1 MEFTPFE
8 VGLLKYGA
16 YIRAEDYGSKFFM
29 GRIMKKIPESH
40 ICFLKGAFKIFTYT
54 VLDTFPNQLMTS
66 LEYLSLADTAAFIDT
81 SYATLMKPERKV
93 DVIIHLNY
101 SSGSQTAPLEKAS
114 RYFAKQGIPFPKID
128 LSREKNLKECYV
140 FEDATDSEAPIVVFF
155 PLINDTFKK
164 YKAPGKF
171 PVCLTDLTIFHHLQM
186 KTFPCNLL
194 TVRVI
199 RLRNLRQA
207 DALSHSDCYVT
218 LCLPTATTEKLKTKT
233 VNNCKNPVWNET
245 FYYRIQRQVKNVL
258 EFSVYDSD
266 AVTEDDHLFTIN
278 FDVARLPDNE
288 KTQEELEVEFIVEPA
303 EGNWFNDDD
312 DDDDDCREI
321 CTLEAEVDQ
330 SKQHKSQKDLSL
342 SIKGS
347 CEGTQTF
354 KLGSDAVLTPP
365 CPTTFHYIK
374 YKDPSLNVKLPKT
387 KPHYNPEDVPI
398 VKLNSLPMGEK
409 VPIVEE
415 KKYNLHVKVND
426 CNCSCPGDLDVR
438 LGYDLC
444 SQEQEF
450 LCKRK
455 RIVAQALKQVLQL
468 DYDLQDHEV
477 PVVAIMTT
485 GGGTRSYTT
494 TFGSMRALKKLNLM
508 DCVTYMSGLS
518 GTSWAMA
525 HLYRDAYWSQND
537 LHEKIQEAKKQV
549 TKSKLEMFT
558 ANRMKYYYQQLNQR
572 KQEGYPITFIDL
584 WGLVIEYLLNDG
596 KDNHRL
602 SEQKESLIN
611 GQNPLPI
618 YVTINI
624 KDKYSTQD
632 FKEWLE
638 FTPYEVGFL
647 KYGAFVHPEDF
658 GSEFFMGHLI
668 KKLPE
673 TRLCYLHGDVINY
686 LIEISKYYYSVP
698 HGWVSDLI
706 LDLRTVNTILAD
718 VEKYLSYPLCFVADE
733 DPHLPTK
740 PYELKS
746 RMFVPPGNLATKL
759 RGVLTDRLAV
769 AQYHNFLKGFQMHDC
784 YMENTHFHRWK
795 ATTLDCC
802 PNQLTEYDDH
812 LGLVDAGFFINTS
825 CPPLLR
831 LERKVDVILHLSYS
845 AGSQTLPLEDACK
858 YYREQGIPFPNVVLT
873 DEDRKHL
880 KECYYFNQS
889 ERSGCPILV
898 FFPLVNDSFQYYS
911 APGERRSES
920 DMAGGNIDVS
930 TCKTPYST
938 YCLKYSDEDFDKL
951 VNLIS
956 HPDCYWKLQ
965 LPTASPAQYQTKTI
979 HNCKDPVWNETFH
992 FMVQSK
998 VKNVLELSVHDDDVY
1013 QDDHLF
1019 TVRFDIAKLPLNE
1032 KVLMNFNCNQKENEE
1047 LELEFELLHSK
1058 TNLDL
1063 RLGYDLCSQEQDF
1076 LHKRK
1081 NIVTGA
1087 LKKVLKLEK
1096 DLQDHEVPIVA
1107 IMTTGGSMRSLTA
1120 CFGSL
1125 RGLQKLNL
1133 LDCATYM
1140 SGLSG
1145 TTWTM
1150 AKLYKDAH
1158 WSRKNLDEQ
1167 INEAKRH
1174 VTKSKLNG
1182 FSMERLKYYNRQLRH
1197 RKEEGQK
1204 TSCIDLWGLFIEYM
1218 LNDGKDSHK
1227 LSDQQQAVNEGQ
1239 NPFPIYTAINVKEKY
1254 STMDFKEWIEFTPYE
1269 VGILKYGAFVRTED
1283 FGSEFF
1289 MGHLMKRLPETRI
1302 SYLQDE
1308 EPDLTIDPHLYNP
1321 PGPLSCAFRDVLTDR
1336 LSVAQYHNFIKGLQL
1351 NNSYLENE
1359 NFCRWKDT
1367 LLDSASPN
1375 QLTQTEE
1382 YLSLEDTGFF
1392 INTSSAPLLRPER
1405 KVDVILH
1412 LNYSAGSQSRPLEQS
1427 CNYYADQGIPFPK
1440 AVLKDDDKHLKE
1452 CYLFEDA
1459 ENPAAPILLFFPQ
1472 VNDTFR
1478 YYKAPGVKRSE
1489 SEMKDGEVDISSNST
1504 PYSTYSMTFTEEEY
1518 DQLIELSEYNV
1529 LNNQHLILQALDRAV
1544 ERKKNP

>member
-1 MEFTPFE
+1 
-8 VGLLKYGA
+8 
-16 YIRAEDYGSKFFM
+16 
-29 GRIMKKIPESH
+29 
-40 ICFLKGAFKIFTYT
+40 
-54 VLDTFPNQLMTS
+54 
-66 LEYLSLADTAAFIDT
+66 
-81 SYATLMKPERKV
+81 
-93 DVIIHLNY
+93 
-101 SSGSQTAPLEKAS
+101 
-114 RYFAKQGIPFPKID
+114 
-128 LSREKNLKECYV
+128 
-140 FEDATDSEAPIVVFF
+140 
-155 PLINDTFKK
+155 
-164 YKAPGKF
+164 
-171 PVCLTDLTIFHHLQM
+171 M

-207 DALSHSDCYVT
+207 DVLSNSDCYVT

-258 EFSVYDSD
+258 EFFVYDSD

-288 KTQEELEVEFIVEPA
+288 KVLMTFKCDPETQEELEVEFIVEPA
-303 EGNWFNDDD
+303 CGPPETLITNGVLV
-312 DDDDDCREI
+312 CREI

-330 SKQHKSQKDLSL
+330 SKRHKSQKDLSL

-365 CPTTFHYIK
+365 SPTTFHYIK

-387 KPHYNPEDVPI
+387 KPRYNPRSCSCSTKEDVPI

-426 CNCSCPGDLDVR
+426 CNCSSPGDLDVR

-558 ANRMKYYYQQLNQR
+558 ANRMKYYYQQLTQR

-584 WGLVIEYLLNDG
+584 WGLIIEYLLNDG

-673 TRLCYLHGDVINY
+673 TRMCYLHGMWSSIFSLNLLY
-686 LIEISKYYYSVP
+686 I
-698 HGWVSDLI
+698 WN
-706 LDLRTVNTILAD
+706 RVNSSEEFWHQWTHDKFID
-718 VEKYLSYPLCFVADE
+718 IDE

-746 RMFVPPGNLATKL
+746 RMFVPPGSLATKL
-759 RGVLTDRLAV
+759 RGILTDRLAV

-858 YYREQGIPFPNVVLT
+858 YYKEQGIPFPNVVLT

-889 ERSGCPILV
+889 EGSGCPILV
-898 FFPLVNDSFQYYS
+898 FFPLVNDTFQYYS
-911 APGERRSES
+911 APGERRSEA

-951 VNLIS
+951 VNL
-956 HPDCYWKLQ
+956 
-965 LPTASPAQYQTKTI
+965 
-979 HNCKDPVWNETFH
+979 
-992 FMVQSK
+992 
-998 VKNVLELSVHDDDVY
+998 
-1013 QDDHLF
+1013 
-1019 TVRFDIAKLPLNE
+1019 
-1032 KVLMNFNCNQKENEE
+1032 
-1047 LELEFELLHSK
+1047 
-1058 TNLDL
+1058 
-1063 RLGYDLCSQEQDF
+1063 
-1076 LHKRK
+1076 
-1081 NIVTGA
+1081 
-1087 LKKVLKLEK
+1087 
-1096 DLQDHEVPIVA
+1096 
-1107 IMTTGGSMRSLTA
+1107 
-1120 CFGSL
+1120 
-1125 RGLQKLNL
+1125 
-1133 LDCATYM
+1133 
-1140 SGLSG
+1140 
-1145 TTWTM
+1145 
-1150 AKLYKDAH
+1150 
-1158 WSRKNLDEQ
+1158 
-1167 INEAKRH
+1167 
-1174 VTKSKLNG
+1174 
-1182 FSMERLKYYNRQLRH
+1182 
-1197 RKEEGQK
+1197 
-1204 TSCIDLWGLFIEYM
+1204 
-1218 LNDGKDSHK
+1218 
-1227 LSDQQQAVNEGQ
+1227 
-1239 NPFPIYTAINVKEKY
+1239 
-1254 STMDFKEWIEFTPYE
+1254 
-1269 VGILKYGAFVRTED
+1269 
-1283 FGSEFF
+1283 
-1289 MGHLMKRLPETRI
+1289 
-1302 SYLQDE
+1302 
-1308 EPDLTIDPHLYNP
+1308 
-1321 PGPLSCAFRDVLTDR
+1321 
-1336 LSVAQYHNFIKGLQL
+1336 
-1351 NNSYLENE
+1351 
-1359 NFCRWKDT
+1359 
-1367 LLDSASPN
+1367 
-1375 QLTQTEE
+1375 
-1382 YLSLEDTGFF
+1382 
-1392 INTSSAPLLRPER
+1392 
-1405 KVDVILH
+1405 
-1412 LNYSAGSQSRPLEQS
+1412 
-1427 CNYYADQGIPFPK
+1427 
-1440 AVLKDDDKHLKE
+1440 
-1452 CYLFEDA
+1452 
-1459 ENPAAPILLFFPQ
+1459 
-1472 VNDTFR
+1472 
-1478 YYKAPGVKRSE
+1478 
-1489 SEMKDGEVDISSNST
+1489 
-1504 PYSTYSMTFTEEEY
+1504 
-1518 DQLIELSEYNV
+1518 SEYNI
-1529 LNNQHLILQALDRAV
+1529 LNNQHLIFQALHAAI
-1544 ERKKNP
+1544 ERKRKWKKEASR

>member
-1 MEFTPFE
+1 KT
-8 VGLLKYGA
+8 GLETGNIILF
-16 YIRAEDYGSKFFM
+16 S
-29 GRIMKKIPESH
+29 S
-40 ICFLKGAFKIFTYT
+40 YT
-54 VLDTFPNQLMTS
+54 V
-66 LEYLSLADTAAFIDT
+66 
-81 SYATLMKPERKV
+81 
-93 DVIIHLNY
+93 
-101 SSGSQTAPLEKAS
+101 
-114 RYFAKQGIPFPKID
+114 
-128 LSREKNLKECYV
+128 
-140 FEDATDSEAPIVVFF
+140 
-155 PLINDTFKK
+155 
-164 YKAPGKF
+164 
-171 PVCLTDLTIFHHLQM
+171 
-186 KTFPCNLL
+186 
-194 TVRVI
+194 
-199 RLRNLRQA
+199 
-207 DALSHSDCYVT
+207 SHSDCYVI

-288 KTQEELEVEFIVEPA
+288 KVLM
-303 EGNWFNDDD
+303 
-312 DDDDDCREI
+312 
-321 CTLEAEVDQ
+321 
-330 SKQHKSQKDLSL
+330 
-342 SIKGS
+342 
-347 CEGTQTF
+347 TF
-354 KLGSDAVLTPP
+354 K
-365 CPTTFHYIK
+365 C
-374 YKDPSLNVKLPKT
+374 DPQVRNITLYFFLCLS
-387 KPHYNPEDVPI
+387 
-398 VKLNSLPMGEK
+398 
-409 VPIVEE
+409 
-415 KKYNLHVKVND
+415 
-426 CNCSCPGDLDVR
+426 NCSCPGDLDVR

-584 WGLVIEYLLNDG
+584 WGLIIEYLLNDG

-673 TRLCYLHGDVINY
+673 TRLCYLHGMWSSIFSLNLLY
-686 LIEISKYYYSVP
+686 I
-698 HGWVSDLI
+698 WN
-706 LDLRTVNTILAD
+706 RVNSSEEFWHQWTQDKFID
-718 VEKYLSYPLCFVADE
+718 IDE

-746 RMFVPPGNLATKL
+746 RMFVPPGYLATKL

-769 AQYHNFLKGFQMHDC
+769 AQYQNFLKGFQMHDC
-784 YMENTHFHRWK
+784 YIENTHFHRWK

-858 YYREQGIPFPNVVLT
+858 YYKEQGIPFPNVVLT

-898 FFPLVNDSFQYYS
+898 FFPLVNDTFQYYS
-911 APGERRSES
+911 APGERRSEA

-951 VNLIS
+951 VNL
-956 HPDCYWKLQ
+956 
-965 LPTASPAQYQTKTI
+965 
-979 HNCKDPVWNETFH
+979 
-992 FMVQSK
+992 
-998 VKNVLELSVHDDDVY
+998 
-1013 QDDHLF
+1013 
-1019 TVRFDIAKLPLNE
+1019 
-1032 KVLMNFNCNQKENEE
+1032 
-1047 LELEFELLHSK
+1047 
-1058 TNLDL
+1058 
-1063 RLGYDLCSQEQDF
+1063 
-1076 LHKRK
+1076 
-1081 NIVTGA
+1081 
-1087 LKKVLKLEK
+1087 
-1096 DLQDHEVPIVA
+1096 
-1107 IMTTGGSMRSLTA
+1107 
-1120 CFGSL
+1120 
-1125 RGLQKLNL
+1125 
-1133 LDCATYM
+1133 
-1140 SGLSG
+1140 
-1145 TTWTM
+1145 
-1150 AKLYKDAH
+1150 
-1158 WSRKNLDEQ
+1158 
-1167 INEAKRH
+1167 
-1174 VTKSKLNG
+1174 
-1182 FSMERLKYYNRQLRH
+1182 
-1197 RKEEGQK
+1197 
-1204 TSCIDLWGLFIEYM
+1204 
-1218 LNDGKDSHK
+1218 
-1227 LSDQQQAVNEGQ
+1227 
-1239 NPFPIYTAINVKEKY
+1239 
-1254 STMDFKEWIEFTPYE
+1254 
-1269 VGILKYGAFVRTED
+1269 
-1283 FGSEFF
+1283 
-1289 MGHLMKRLPETRI
+1289 
-1302 SYLQDE
+1302 
-1308 EPDLTIDPHLYNP
+1308 
-1321 PGPLSCAFRDVLTDR
+1321 
-1336 LSVAQYHNFIKGLQL
+1336 
-1351 NNSYLENE
+1351 
-1359 NFCRWKDT
+1359 
-1367 LLDSASPN
+1367 
-1375 QLTQTEE
+1375 
-1382 YLSLEDTGFF
+1382 
-1392 INTSSAPLLRPER
+1392 
-1405 KVDVILH
+1405 
-1412 LNYSAGSQSRPLEQS
+1412 
-1427 CNYYADQGIPFPK
+1427 
-1440 AVLKDDDKHLKE
+1440 
-1452 CYLFEDA
+1452 
-1459 ENPAAPILLFFPQ
+1459 
-1472 VNDTFR
+1472 
-1478 YYKAPGVKRSE
+1478 
-1489 SEMKDGEVDISSNST
+1489 
-1504 PYSTYSMTFTEEEY
+1504 
-1518 DQLIELSEYNV
+1518 SEYNI
-1529 LNNQHLILQALDRAV
+1529 LNNQHLICQALHAAI
-1544 ERKKNP
+1544 ERKRQHCCKN

>member
-1 MEFTPFE
+1 MYQQHQPIKLTFEATPAQSE
-8 VGLLKYGA
+8 TIAGPCPQ
-16 YIRAEDYGSKFFM
+16 DYS
-29 GRIMKKIPESH
+29 INESH
-40 ICFLKGAFKIFTYT
+40 VANTELQH
-54 VLDTFPNQLMTS
+54 N
-66 LEYLSLADTAAFIDT
+66 E
-81 SYATLMKPERKV
+81 
-93 DVIIHLNY
+93 IHCH
-101 SSGSQTAPLEKAS
+101 SPCK
-114 RYFAKQGIPFPKID
+114 
-128 LSREKNLKECYV
+128 
-140 FEDATDSEAPIVVFF
+140 
-155 PLINDTFKK
+155 
-164 YKAPGKF
+164 
-171 PVCLTDLTIFHHLQM
+171 QM

-266 AVTEDDHLFTIN
+266 VVTEDDHLFTVS

-288 KTQEELEVEFIVEPA
+288 KVLMNFKCDPETQEELEVEFIVEPA
-303 EGNWFNDDD
+303 CGPPETLITNGVLV
-312 DDDDDCREI
+312 CREI

-330 SKQHKSQKDLSL
+330 SKRHKSQKDLSL

-347 CEGTQTF
+347 YEGTQTF
-354 KLGSDAVLTPP
+354 KLGSDAVVTPP

-387 KPHYNPEDVPI
+387 KQHYNPRCCSCSIKEDVPI
-398 VKLNSLPMGEK
+398 LKLNSLPMGEK

-455 RIVAQALKQVLQL
+455 KIVAQALKQVLQL

-494 TFGSMRALKKLNLM
+494 TFGSMRALTKLNIM
-508 DCVTYMSGLS
+508 NCVTYMSGLS

-525 HLYRDAYWSQND
+525 HLYRDANWSQND

-558 ANRMKYYYQQLNQR
+558 PNRMKYYYQQLNQR
-572 KQEGYPITFIDL
+572 KQEGYPTTFIDL

-658 GSEFFMGHLI
+658 GSEFFMGRLI

-673 TRLCYLHGDVINY
+673 IRLCYLHGMWSSIFSLNLLY
-686 LIEISKYYYSVP
+686 I
-698 HGWVSDLI
+698 WN
-706 LDLRTVNTILAD
+706 RVNSSEEFWHQWTQDKFID
-718 VEKYLSYPLCFVADE
+718 IDE

-746 RMFVPPGNLATKL
+746 RMFVPPGSLATKL

-769 AQYHNFLKGFQMHDC
+769 AQYHNFLKGFQMHDR
-784 YMENTHFHRWK
+784 YMEDTHFHRWK

-858 YYREQGIPFPNVVLT
+858 YYTEQGIPFPNVVLT
-873 DEDRKHL
+873 EEDRKQL
-880 KECYYFNQS
+880 KECYYFNES
-889 ERSGCPILV
+889 DRSGCPILV
-898 FFPLVNDSFQYYS
+898 FFPLVNDTFQYYS
-911 APGERRSES
+911 APGEKRSEA
-920 DMAGGNIDVS
+920 DMDGGNIDVS

-951 VNLIS
+951 VNL
-956 HPDCYWKLQ
+956 
-965 LPTASPAQYQTKTI
+965 
-979 HNCKDPVWNETFH
+979 
-992 FMVQSK
+992 
-998 VKNVLELSVHDDDVY
+998 
-1013 QDDHLF
+1013 
-1019 TVRFDIAKLPLNE
+1019 
-1032 KVLMNFNCNQKENEE
+1032 
-1047 LELEFELLHSK
+1047 
-1058 TNLDL
+1058 
-1063 RLGYDLCSQEQDF
+1063 
-1076 LHKRK
+1076 
-1081 NIVTGA
+1081 
-1087 LKKVLKLEK
+1087 
-1096 DLQDHEVPIVA
+1096 
-1107 IMTTGGSMRSLTA
+1107 
-1120 CFGSL
+1120 
-1125 RGLQKLNL
+1125 
-1133 LDCATYM
+1133 
-1140 SGLSG
+1140 
-1145 TTWTM
+1145 
-1150 AKLYKDAH
+1150 
-1158 WSRKNLDEQ
+1158 
-1167 INEAKRH
+1167 
-1174 VTKSKLNG
+1174 
-1182 FSMERLKYYNRQLRH
+1182 
-1197 RKEEGQK
+1197 
-1204 TSCIDLWGLFIEYM
+1204 
-1218 LNDGKDSHK
+1218 
-1227 LSDQQQAVNEGQ
+1227 
-1239 NPFPIYTAINVKEKY
+1239 
-1254 STMDFKEWIEFTPYE
+1254 
-1269 VGILKYGAFVRTED
+1269 
-1283 FGSEFF
+1283 
-1289 MGHLMKRLPETRI
+1289 
-1302 SYLQDE
+1302 
-1308 EPDLTIDPHLYNP
+1308 
-1321 PGPLSCAFRDVLTDR
+1321 
-1336 LSVAQYHNFIKGLQL
+1336 
-1351 NNSYLENE
+1351 
-1359 NFCRWKDT
+1359 
-1367 LLDSASPN
+1367 
-1375 QLTQTEE
+1375 
-1382 YLSLEDTGFF
+1382 
-1392 INTSSAPLLRPER
+1392 
-1405 KVDVILH
+1405 
-1412 LNYSAGSQSRPLEQS
+1412 
-1427 CNYYADQGIPFPK
+1427 
-1440 AVLKDDDKHLKE
+1440 
-1452 CYLFEDA
+1452 
-1459 ENPAAPILLFFPQ
+1459 
-1472 VNDTFR
+1472 
-1478 YYKAPGVKRSE
+1478 
-1489 SEMKDGEVDISSNST
+1489 
-1504 PYSTYSMTFTEEEY
+1504 
-1518 DQLIELSEYNV
+1518 SEYNI
-1529 LNNQHLILQALDRAV
+1529 LNNQHLIYQALHAAI
-1544 ERKKNP
+1544 ERKRQHCCKN

>member
-1 MEFTPFE
+1 M
-8 VGLLKYGA
+8 YQQ
-16 YIRAEDYGSKFFM
+16 
-29 GRIMKKIPESH
+29 H
-40 ICFLKGAFKIFTYT
+40 
-54 VLDTFPNQLMTS
+54 Q
-66 LEYLSLADTAAFIDT
+66 
-81 SYATLMKPERKV
+81 
-93 DVIIHLNY
+93 
-101 SSGSQTAPLEKAS
+101 
-114 RYFAKQGIPFPKID
+114 
-128 LSREKNLKECYV
+128 
-140 FEDATDSEAPIVVFF
+140 PIK
-155 PLINDTFKK
+155 LTFK
-164 YKAPGKF
+164 ATPARSE
-171 PVCLTDLTIFHHLQM
+171 TIAGSFSQDCSINASHVASTELQHNEIHCHSQCKQM

-207 DALSHSDCYVT
+207 DVLSHSDCYVT
-218 LCLPTATTEKLKTKT
+218 LCLPTAATEKLKTKT

-266 AVTEDDHLFTIN
+266 AVTEDDHLFTIS

-288 KTQEELEVEFIVEPA
+288 KVLMNFKCDPETQEELEVEFIVEPA
-303 EGNWFNDDD
+303 CGPPETLITNGVLV
-312 DDDDDCREI
+312 CREI

-330 SKQHKSQKDLSL
+330 SKRHKSQKDLSL

-347 CEGTQTF
+347 YEGTQTF

-387 KPHYNPEDVPI
+387 KPHYNPRSCSCSTKEDVPI

-494 TFGSMRALKKLNLM
+494 TFGSIRALKKLNIM

-558 ANRMKYYYQQLNQR
+558 PNRMKYYYQQLNQR
-572 KQEGYPITFIDL
+572 KQEGFPTTFIDL

-602 SEQKESLIN
+602 SEQRESLIN

-658 GSEFFMGHLI
+658 GSEFFMGRLI

-673 TRLCYLHGDVINY
+673 TRLCYLHGMWSSIFSLNLLY
-686 LIEISKYYYSVP
+686 IWNK
-698 HGWVSDLI
+698 
-706 LDLRTVNTILAD
+706 VNSSEEFWHQWTQDKFID
-718 VEKYLSYPLCFVADE
+718 IDE

-746 RMFVPPGNLATKL
+746 RMFVPPGSLATKL

-769 AQYHNFLKGFQMHDC
+769 AQYHNFLKGFQMHDS
-784 YMENTHFHRWK
+784 YMEETHFHRWK

-831 LERKVDVILHLSYS
+831 LERKVDVILHLSFS

-858 YYREQGIPFPNVVLT
+858 YYTEQGIPFPNVVLT
-873 DEDRKHL
+873 EEDRKQL

-889 ERSGCPILV
+889 DGSGCPILV
-898 FFPLVNDSFQYYS
+898 FFPLVNDTFQYYS
-911 APGERRSES
+911 APGKKRSEA

-951 VNLIS
+951 VNL
-956 HPDCYWKLQ
+956 
-965 LPTASPAQYQTKTI
+965 
-979 HNCKDPVWNETFH
+979 
-992 FMVQSK
+992 
-998 VKNVLELSVHDDDVY
+998 
-1013 QDDHLF
+1013 
-1019 TVRFDIAKLPLNE
+1019 
-1032 KVLMNFNCNQKENEE
+1032 
-1047 LELEFELLHSK
+1047 
-1058 TNLDL
+1058 
-1063 RLGYDLCSQEQDF
+1063 
-1076 LHKRK
+1076 
-1081 NIVTGA
+1081 
-1087 LKKVLKLEK
+1087 
-1096 DLQDHEVPIVA
+1096 
-1107 IMTTGGSMRSLTA
+1107 
-1120 CFGSL
+1120 
-1125 RGLQKLNL
+1125 
-1133 LDCATYM
+1133 
-1140 SGLSG
+1140 
-1145 TTWTM
+1145 
-1150 AKLYKDAH
+1150 
-1158 WSRKNLDEQ
+1158 
-1167 INEAKRH
+1167 
-1174 VTKSKLNG
+1174 
-1182 FSMERLKYYNRQLRH
+1182 
-1197 RKEEGQK
+1197 
-1204 TSCIDLWGLFIEYM
+1204 
-1218 LNDGKDSHK
+1218 
-1227 LSDQQQAVNEGQ
+1227 
-1239 NPFPIYTAINVKEKY
+1239 
-1254 STMDFKEWIEFTPYE
+1254 
-1269 VGILKYGAFVRTED
+1269 
-1283 FGSEFF
+1283 
-1289 MGHLMKRLPETRI
+1289 
-1302 SYLQDE
+1302 
-1308 EPDLTIDPHLYNP
+1308 
-1321 PGPLSCAFRDVLTDR
+1321 
-1336 LSVAQYHNFIKGLQL
+1336 
-1351 NNSYLENE
+1351 
-1359 NFCRWKDT
+1359 
-1367 LLDSASPN
+1367 
-1375 QLTQTEE
+1375 
-1382 YLSLEDTGFF
+1382 
-1392 INTSSAPLLRPER
+1392 
-1405 KVDVILH
+1405 
-1412 LNYSAGSQSRPLEQS
+1412 
-1427 CNYYADQGIPFPK
+1427 
-1440 AVLKDDDKHLKE
+1440 
-1452 CYLFEDA
+1452 
-1459 ENPAAPILLFFPQ
+1459 
-1472 VNDTFR
+1472 
-1478 YYKAPGVKRSE
+1478 
-1489 SEMKDGEVDISSNST
+1489 
-1504 PYSTYSMTFTEEEY
+1504 
-1518 DQLIELSEYNV
+1518 SEYNI
-1529 LNNQHLILQALDRAV
+1529 LNNQDLIYQALHAAI
-1544 ERKKNP
+1544 ERKRQHCCKN

>member
-1 MEFTPFE
+1 
-8 VGLLKYGA
+8 
-16 YIRAEDYGSKFFM
+16 
-29 GRIMKKIPESH
+29 
-40 ICFLKGAFKIFTYT
+40 
-54 VLDTFPNQLMTS
+54 
-66 LEYLSLADTAAFIDT
+66 
-81 SYATLMKPERKV
+81 
-93 DVIIHLNY
+93 
-101 SSGSQTAPLEKAS
+101 
-114 RYFAKQGIPFPKID
+114 
-128 LSREKNLKECYV
+128 
-140 FEDATDSEAPIVVFF
+140 
-155 PLINDTFKK
+155 
-164 YKAPGKF
+164 
-171 PVCLTDLTIFHHLQM
+171 
-186 KTFPCNLL
+186 
-194 TVRVI
+194 
-199 RLRNLRQA
+199 
-207 DALSHSDCYVT
+207 
-218 LCLPTATTEKLKTKT
+218 
-233 VNNCKNPVWNET
+233 
-245 FYYRIQRQVKNVL
+245 
-258 EFSVYDSD
+258 
-266 AVTEDDHLFTIN
+266 
-278 FDVARLPDNE
+278 
-288 KTQEELEVEFIVEPA
+288 
-303 EGNWFNDDD
+303 
-312 DDDDDCREI
+312 
-321 CTLEAEVDQ
+321 
-330 SKQHKSQKDLSL
+330 KDLSL

-365 CPTTFHYIK
+365 CPATFHYIK

-387 KPHYNPEDVPI
+387 KPHYNPRSCSCSTKEDVPI

-415 KKYNLHVKVND
+415 KN
-426 CNCSCPGDLDVR
+426 NCSCPGDLDVR

-477 PVVAIMTT
+477 PVMAIMTT

-494 TFGSMRALKKLNLM
+494 TFGSVRALKKLNLM
-508 DCVTYMSGLS
+508 DCVTYM
-518 GTSWAMA
+518 AMA

-558 ANRMKYYYQQLNQR
+558 PNRMKYYYQQLNQR

-638 FTPYEVGFL
+638 LTPYEVGFL

-673 TRLCYLHGDVINY
+673 TRMCYLH
-686 LIEISKYYYSVP
+686 
-698 HGWVSDLI
+698 
-706 LDLRTVNTILAD
+706 
-718 VEKYLSYPLCFVADE
+718 DE
-733 DPHLPTK
+733 DPYLPTK

-746 RMFVPPGNLATKL
+746 RMFVPPGNLAMKL

-784 YMENTHFHRWK
+784 YMENTHFQRWK

-825 CPPLLR
+825 STPLLR
-831 LERKVDVILHLSYS
+831 QERKVDVILHLSYS

-889 ERSGCPILV
+889 EESGCPILV
-898 FFPLVNDSFQYYS
+898 FFPLVNDTFQYYS
-911 APGERRSES
+911 APGERRSEA

-938 YCLKYSDEDFDKL
+938 FCLKYSDEDFDKL
-951 VNLIS
+951 LYISVNIHSIDLTCPQEHSGYTVLPDHNMEVSRDLPFWGEVAPCCFLTIRVIRAKNLRKADMIS

-998 VKNVLELSVHDDDVY
+998 VKNVLELSVHDDDVF

-1032 KVLMNFNCNQKENEE
+1032 KVLMNFNCNQK
-1047 LELEFELLHSK
+1047 
-1058 TNLDL
+1058 
-1063 RLGYDLCSQEQDF
+1063 
-1076 LHKRK
+1076 
-1081 NIVTGA
+1081 
-1087 LKKVLKLEK
+1087 
-1096 DLQDHEVPIVA
+1096 VPIVA

-1133 LDCATYM
+1133 LDCVTYM
-1140 SGLSG
+1140 SGLIM
-1145 TTWTM
+1145 T
-1150 AKLYKDAH
+1150 KLYKDAH

-1182 FSMERLKYYNRQLRH
+1182 FSTERLKYYNRQLRH

-1204 TSCIDLWGLFIEYM
+1204 TSCIDLWGLLIEYM

-1254 STMDFKEWIEFTPYE
+1254 STMDFKEWMEFTPYE

-1289 MGHLMKRLPETRI
+1289 MGHLMKKLPETRI
-1302 SYLQDE
+1302 SYLQD
-1308 EPDLTIDPHLYNP
+1308 
-1321 PGPLSCAFRDVLTDR
+1321 VLTNR

-1351 NNSYLENE
+1351 DNSYLENE

-1367 LLDSASPN
+1367 VLDSASPN

-1412 LNYSAGSQSRPLEQS
+1412 LNYSAGSQSWPLEQS

-1459 ENPAAPILLFFPQ
+1459 ENPTAPILLFFPQ

-1489 SEMKDGEVDISSNST
+1489 SEMKYGEVDISSNST

-1529 LNNQHLILQALDRAV
+1529 LNNQHLILQALGRAV